1 MGVSIWKG
9 VKRMPRIYRALLLGT
24 LAGILDVIPMIGQG
38 LNWYANTSA
47 FIQWIV
53 MGVIITHIEI
63 GLKSWLKG
71 LVVAELCAIPI
82 MIIVSMN
89 GLSAV
94 IPIIVATAILGS
106 CIGYFGD
113 KYIRK

>member
-1 MGVSIWKG
+1 MKHLL
-9 VKRMPRIYRALLLGT
+9 KALLLGVC
-24 LAGILDVIPMIGQG
+24 AGVIDVIPMIAQG
-38 LNWYANTSA
+38 LNWYANASA

-53 MGVIITHIEI
+53 LGIIITHIEI

-82 MIIVSMN
+82 MIIVSMD
-89 GLSAV
+89 GFSAV

-113 KYIRK
+113 KYVRK